1 MSVFI
6 CSNRFRDDLPQYS
19 NMATERM
26 LVATADT
33 TEITQAAFRAL
44 GRIYRSGIM
53 YKKSGVILGGIC
65 DDSPIQTDL
74 FDPVTDRRQRS
85 ALMRAIDGL
94 NQRYGMKTVR
104 LAVEGGEKET
114 WNVRCEHRSH
124 NYLTDIND
132 ILTIQI

>member
-1 MSVFI
+1 
-6 CSNRFRDDLPQYS
+6 
-19 NMATERM
+19 M

-44 GRIYRSGIM
+44 ARIYRSGIM

-104 LAVEGGEKET
+104 LDLAVVGGAK
-114 WNVRCEHRSH
+114 V
-124 NYLTDIND
+124 Y
-132 ILTIQI
+132 

>member
-1 MSVFI
+1 
-6 CSNRFRDDLPQYS
+6 
-19 NMATERM
+19 
-26 LVATADT
+26 
-33 TEITQAAFRAL
+33 
-44 GRIYRSGIM
+44 M

-104 LAVEGGEKET
+104 LAVEGVEKET
-114 WNVRCEHRSH
+114 WNLRCEHRSH